1 MKSNKA
7 KRSSLQLIRRFWPYE
22 KKYLKTVILDLFCA
36 ALTCLCDLILPLIL
50 RTITNLAMTD
60 LAALTVSL
68 VLKLTFLYFILRLI
82 DAGAQYYMAD
92 MGHVMGVYIETDM
105 REDAFDHL
113 LKLGYTYYSNT
124 KIGQIMGRITN
135 DLFDV
140 TEFAHHCPEEFFI
153 AGLKFVVSFVILCTY
168 NVPLTIL
175 IFACIPLM
183 TVVSIKLNRWQ
194 REAFRRQRIQIGEL
208 NAQIEDSL
216 LGERVVKAFG
226 VEEREK
232 VKFTKGNQEFQD
244 IKKLTYKTMA
254 AFQAST
260 RLFDGLMYLL
270 VVLGGGLFVIRGAI
284 SPGDLVA
291 YVMYVSTLI
300 ATIRRIVEFEE
311 QFQRGMTGIE
321 RFFEIMDAPIEIQDA
336 EDAVPLQMKEGSIDF
351 KNVSFEYPDDH
362 NHVLK
367 DLSLHVAPGERVAL
381 VGPSGGG
388 KTTLC
393 NLIPR
398 FYDVTGGEIDVDG
411 QDIRHVTLKSL
422 REAIGVVQQ
431 DVYLFSGS
439 VAENIAYGKK
449 DATMEEI
456 RQAAKLAGAD
466 EFISGLKDGY
476 DTYVGERGV
485 KLSGGQKQRIS
496 IARVFLKN
504 PPILILDEATSALD
518 NESELLVGKSLNQLA
533 QGRTTITIAHR
544 LTTIRNYDRILVLSG
559 DGIEE
564 EGSHEELLKK
574 RGSYYRLWNQL
585 TGEDGEKSNDSDCSG
600 GR

>member
-1 MKSNKA
+1 MTGGRKA
-7 KRSSLQLIRRFWPYE
+7 RPASHEVGCQPGGIYAVCGVFW
-22 KKYLKTVILDLFCA
+22 
-36 ALTCLCDLILPLIL
+36 
-50 RTITNLAMTD
+50 
-60 LAALTVSL
+60 
-68 VLKLTFLYFILRLI
+68 
-82 DAGAQYYMAD
+82 
-92 MGHVMGVYIETDM
+92 
-105 REDAFDHL
+105 
-113 LKLGYTYYSNT
+113 
-124 KIGQIMGRITN
+124 
-135 DLFDV
+135 
-140 TEFAHHCPEEFFI
+140 
-153 AGLKFVVSFVILCTY
+153 
-168 NVPLTIL
+168 
-175 IFACIPLM
+175 
-183 TVVSIKLNRWQ
+183 
-194 REAFRRQRIQIGEL
+194 
-208 NAQIEDSL
+208 
-216 LGERVVKAFG
+216 
-226 VEEREK
+226 
-232 VKFTKGNQEFQD
+232 
-244 IKKLTYKTMA
+244 
-254 AFQAST
+254 
-260 RLFDGLMYLL
+260 
-270 VVLGGGLFVIRGAI
+270 GGGRWDRNYVTC
-284 SPGDLVA
+284 VA

-300 ATIRRIVEFEE
+300 ATIRRIVEFAE

>member
-175 IFACIPLM
+175 IFSCIPLM

-194 REAFRRQRIQIGEL
+194 RKAFRRQRIQIGEL

-300 ATIRRIVEFEE
+300 ATIRRIVEFAE

-351 KNVSFEYPDDH
+351 KKVSFEYPDDH

>member
-300 ATIRRIVEFEE
+300 ATIRRIVEFAE

-351 KNVSFEYPDDH
+351 KKVSFEYPDDH

-564 EGSHEELLKK
+564 EGSHEELLKN